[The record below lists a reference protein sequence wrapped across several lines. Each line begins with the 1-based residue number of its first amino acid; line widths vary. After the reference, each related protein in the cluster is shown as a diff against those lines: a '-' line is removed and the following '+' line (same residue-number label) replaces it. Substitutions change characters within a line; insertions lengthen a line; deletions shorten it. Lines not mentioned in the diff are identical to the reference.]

1 MKDAVSILS
10 QQQALDTLDVK
21 LDYTET
27 NAPQHTLLGD
37 L

>member
-1 MKDAVSILS
+1 MKDAVSILWLVP
-10 QQQALDTLDVK
+10 ALNTFDVK